1 MGAEKK
7 YREFPIN
14 VLPPLLRNIVLETHK
29 ALNFP
34 IAYIAMSLLTAIA
47 TAIGDTCWLKVK
59 TGWMER
65 PLFYVALLGNPGS
78 VKTHPMKFAMTPI
91 LERDIQ
97 SRQKYSEELKDYR
110 NRVKAGENI
119 PKPKCRQ
126 RIVQDVTMEGLCKI
140 MEDNTAGLCLWCDE
154 LANWVG
160 SMDKYRK
167 GGNDVGTWLSIF
179 NAQPIF
185 VDRKGVDDKITIA
198 RPFVNVI
205 GSIQPQVFAKYFSGQ
220 FRHNGLLSR
229 ILVVFNDG
237 EDKMPYDSYKDVP
250 QELVEQWGNLIDSIL
265 NLTDGYYEFGEAVYE
280 LSDDAKAAFSAW
292 SDRNTDAVNA
302 EPDKTICEFFQKIK
316 SYVYRFA
323 LVLQVLEEVLA
334 RKNSDKVVHSKAM
347 IFATMVG
354 DYLMDNARRVI
365 ELLGLSDESAGIRK
379 SFQLI
384 YEKLPENFT
393 KTLANEVARTL
404 GFSDSIVDKF
414 CKEQQGKTI
423 VRLGFGQYQ
432 KMVT

>member
-1 MGAEKK
+1 MDTEKK

-14 VLPPLLRNIVLETHK
+14 VLPPLLRNIVYETHK

-59 TGWMER
+59 TEWMER
-65 PLFYVALLGNPGS
+65 PLLYVALLGNPGS
-78 VKTHPMKFAMTPI
+78 VKSHPMKFAMKPI
-91 LERDIQ
+91 LERDILC
-97 SRQKYSEELKDYR
+97 RQRYTEELKEYEKR
-110 NRVKAGENI
+110 QKAGED
-119 PKPKCRQ
+119 PPMPKCRQ
-126 RIVQDVTMEGLCKI
+126 RIVQDVTMEGLCKV
-140 MEDNTAGLCLWCDE
+140 MMDNSAGLCLFSDE
-154 LANWVG
+154 LTNWLG

-167 GGNDVGTWLSIF
+167 GGNDVATWLSIF

-185 VDRKGVDDKITIA
+185 VDRKGVNEKITIA
-198 RPFVNVI
+198 RPFVNVL
-205 GSIQPQVFAKYFSGQ
+205 GSIQPKIFKGYFSGK
-220 FRHNGLLSR
+220 FLHNGLLSR

-237 EDKMPYDSYKDVP
+237 EDKMPYDSYKDIP
-250 QELVEQWGNLIDSIL
+250 QELVEQWKNLIDSIL
-265 NLTDGYYEFGEAVYE
+265 DLTDGYYEFGEAVYE

-302 EPDKTICEFFQKIK
+302 ESDKTICEFFQKIK